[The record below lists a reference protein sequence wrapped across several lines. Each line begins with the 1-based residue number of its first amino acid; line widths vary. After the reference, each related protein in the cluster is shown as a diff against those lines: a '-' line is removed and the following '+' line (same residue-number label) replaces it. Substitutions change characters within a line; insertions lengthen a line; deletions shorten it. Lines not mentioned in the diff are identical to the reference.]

1 VSDAQRAASG
11 GAAELRREFDAA
23 FGAPPAQRGAAVA
36 SFLALKVGDDG
47 YALRVQEASGLAA
60 ARKIVPL
67 PGAPSALLGLAGI
80 RGLVVPVFSLA
91 SAMGYG
97 GDVAPRWFV
106 LCGGADP
113 IAFAFAAFDGYLELP
128 ASDVRRVDERESG
141 RAHVRE
147 VFRVGGEL
155 RGVIA
160 LPSVTKAVRERGDAA
175 GPTKER

>member
-1 VSDAQRAASG
+1 VSDVLHAVSG
-11 GAAELRREFDAA
+11 TAAELRREFDAT
-23 FGAPPAQRGAAVA
+23 FGAPPAPRAAAVA
-36 SFLALKVGDDG
+36 SFLAVKLGDDG
-47 YALRVQEASGLAA
+47 YAFRIHETSGLAA
-60 ARKIVPL
+60 ARKIVAL
-67 PGAPSALLGLAGI
+67 PGAPSVLLGLAGI
-80 RGLVVPVFSLA
+80 RGVVVPVFSLA
-91 SAMGYG
+91 SAMGYS

-128 ASDVRRVDERESG
+128 ASEVRTVDERESG

-147 VFRVGGEL
+147 VFQARGEL

>member
-1 VSDAQRAASG
+1 VSDAPRAVSG
-11 GAAELRREFDAA
+11 IAAELRRDFDAA
-23 FGAPPAQRGAAVA
+23 FGALPATRGAALA
-36 SFLALKVGDDG
+36 SFLTVKVGDDA
-47 YALRVQEASGLAA
+47 YALRIQETSGLAA

-67 PGAPSALLGLAGI
+67 PGVSSALLGLAGI

-91 SAMGYG
+91 SAMGYSG
-97 GDVAPRWFV
+97 GDAPRWFV

-128 ASDVRRVDERESG
+128 VSEVRSVDERETG

-147 VFRVGGEL
+147 VFRARGEL

-160 LPSVTKAVRERGDAA
+160 LASVTKAVRERADAA